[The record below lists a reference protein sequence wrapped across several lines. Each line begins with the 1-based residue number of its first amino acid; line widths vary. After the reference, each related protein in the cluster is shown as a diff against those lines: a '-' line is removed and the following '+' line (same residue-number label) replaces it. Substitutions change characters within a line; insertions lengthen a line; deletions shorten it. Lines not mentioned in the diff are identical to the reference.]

1 MGFIIYF
8 IVTLGRLYMF
18 VLLARVVVSFIQVDP
33 YHPAIQFLYRITE
46 PVLQPIRQ
54 ILPPA
59 GGLDFSPFVAM
70 LLVQLL
76 TSIIAST
83 FGS

>member
-1 MGFIIYF
+1 VGFVIF
-8 IVTLGRLYMF
+8 LIVTIGRLYMF
-18 VLLARVVVSFIQVDP
+18 VLLARVLISFVQIDP
-33 YHPAIQFLYRITE
+33 YHPAVQFLYQITE
-46 PVLQPIRQ
+46 PVLQPLRQ

-76 TSIIAST
+76 TSVIAST
-83 FGS
+83 FGA

>member
-1 MGFIIYF
+1 MGFIPF
-8 IVTLGRLYMF
+8 LIVTIGRLYMF
-18 VLLARVVVSFIQVDP
+18 VLLARVLLSFVQVDP
-33 YHPAIQFLYRITE
+33 YHPAIQFLYQITE
-46 PVLQPIRQ
+46 PVLQPLRQ

-76 TSIIAST
+76 TSVIATT
-83 FGS
+83 FGV

>member
-1 MGFIIYF
+1 
-8 IVTLGRLYMF
+8 MF
-18 VLLARVVVSFIQVDP
+18 VLLARVLISFMQINP
-33 YHPAIQFLYRITE
+33 YHPAVQFLFQITE
-46 PVLQPIRQ
+46 PVLRPLRQ

-76 TSIIAST
+76 TSVVTST
-83 FGS
+83 FRF

>member
-1 MGFIIYF
+1 VGFIPF
-8 IVTLGRLYMF
+8 LIVTIGRVYMF
-18 VLLARVVVSFIQVDP
+18 VLLARVLISFVQINP
-33 YHPAIQFLYRITE
+33 YHPAVQFLYQITE

-76 TSIIAST
+76 TSVIAST
-83 FGS
+83 FGV

>member
-1 MGFIIYF
+1 MGFIISF

-76 TSIIAST
+76 TSVIAST

>member
-76 TSIIAST
+76 TSVIAST

>member
-1 MGFIIYF
+1 MGFIPF
-8 IVTLGRLYMF
+8 LIVTIGRVYMF
-18 VLLARVVVSFIQVDP
+18 VLLARVLLSFMQINP
-33 YHPAIQFLYRITE
+33 YHPAVQFLYQITE

-76 TSIIAST
+76 TSVIAST
-83 FGS
+83 FGV